1 MALDVD
7 RIRVLLE
14 IVKEAAGHP
23 TKLKSVG
30 ALAMRE
36 LEAKDAEAKKEHDE
50 LLKKDAAEAAAA
62 KAKADAEAKKIVEAE
77 AKAAADAKARDEQA
91 KKAAADKAAVDAKS
105 ESILKE
111 DEATKRREP
120 TNA

>member
-1 MALDVD
+1 MSLDVD

-14 IVKEAAGHP
+14 LVKEAAGHP
-23 TKLKSVG
+23 TKLKAIG

-50 LLKKDAAEAAAA
+50 LLKKDAADAAAA

-77 AKAAADAKARDEQA
+77 AKTAADAKLGDDQA
-91 KKAAADKAAVDAKS
+91 KKVAADKAAVDAKS
-105 ESILKE
+105 QAIIADNEAKKE
-111 DEATKRREP
+111 KETA
-120 TNA
+120 

>member
-1 MALDVD
+1 MSLDVD

-14 IVKEAAGHP
+14 LVKEAAGHP
-23 TKLKSVG
+23 TKLKAIG

-77 AKAAADAKARDEQA
+77 AKV
-91 KKAAADKAAVDAKS
+91 AADKAAVDAKS
-105 ESILKE
+105 QAIIADNEAKKE
-111 DEATKRREP
+111 KETA
-120 TNA
+120 